1 MDHHVVISHTT
12 STRSASPPRG
22 KRDSLVRSRIA
33 PERSGEDAF
42 ASAYVSVAV
51 GGVQSKIRADP
62 SVLPA
67 PHGRSPTG
75 WPLKL
80 CECACGRPIP
90 WPRDPKVLGWV
101 PPRIY
106 NARRF
111 IDSNHAAAW
120 KRNLKNTPNRL
131 YQRLSVTTRPG
142 VIHVTIESITECRR
156 CKNQVNLRDLGI
168 GKECQCG
175 HITFCQEGDW
185 IREAVRTSLSE

>member
-1 MDHHVVISHTT
+1 L
-12 STRSASPPRG
+12 RA
-22 KRDSLVRSRIA
+22 A
-33 PERSGEDAF
+33 EDAF
-42 ASAYVSVAV
+42 ASGYVSVTI

-67 PHGRSPTG
+67 PHGRGPTD

-80 CECACGRPIP
+80 CECACGRLVP
-90 WPRDPKVLGWV
+90 WPRDPKALDWV
-101 PPRIY
+101 PARIY

-111 IDSNHAAAW
+111 VDASHAAAW
-120 KRNLKNTPNRL
+120 KRNLKNTPKGL
-131 YQRLSVTTRPG
+131 YQRLSMTTRPG

-185 IREAVRTSLSE
+185 TREAVRTSLSE